1 MKGLPLL
8 LLASLLVMTGSCSKS
23 NANELKIKQD
33 VKQIVF
39 FSNEDDYAGEAPYYD
54 ALIELKKSF
63 PTEVKKMIVF
73 SPTKAKQY
81 LKTYHIDS
89 CPALIVIYNSKVIVK
104 INGDTTKEDIIQPI
118 AKVLSNDLNQKK

>member
-8 LLASLLVMTGSCSKS
+8 LLASLLVMTGSCSNS
-23 NANELKIKQD
+23 NEKELKIKHD

-39 FSNEDDYAGEAPYYD
+39 FSNEADYTGEAPYYD

-63 PTEVKKMIVF
+63 PTEVKKMLVF

-81 LKTYHIDS
+81 FKTYHIDS
-89 CPALIVIYNSKVIVK
+89 CPALLVIYNRKVIVK
-104 INGDTTKEDIIQPI
+104 INGDATKEDIIDPI
-118 AKVLSNDLNQKK
+118 AEVLSNDITQNQ